1 MHRSNGLRRSPV
13 DSKGKAFRYAWIAVL
28 AMLLSQIMSGPA
40 LAQDRDAQTVWRLLD
55 YIAVDYAGAVSDGR
69 VSSEAEYAE
78 MTEFA
83 GQVETRLTALPE
95 NAGKAELL
103 GRSRTLRTIIARK
116 ASPNEVAAQSRAL
129 ASALLAAYP
138 VPLAPTAPPDLARGA
153 ALYSQNCVSCHGA
166 TGDGHGPGSIG
177 LKPPPIAFTDQT
189 RARQRSLFG
198 LYQVITQGLDGT
210 AMASFDSLSDEDR
223 WALAFYVGGF
233 AYPTA
238 EATQGERLW
247 RDDASLRQRYPNL
260 AAFVG
265 TTPVAAAADM
275 GDENANALIAYL
287 RRHPDAIASHPDGSL
302 RLTRERLDASLKAY
316 AAGDRNAAADLA
328 LSAYLDGFE
337 PVEPVLAARDPELMT
352 RIEQAMG
359 ALRAAISRSRPLAE
373 VQAANQ
379 QLAGLFSEAE
389 AALAPEKASS
399 ASSFL
404 GAFGVL
410 LREGLEALLIVVAM
424 IAFLRKTERT
434 EVLGFVHGGWASALA
449 AGVATWFVA
458 TYFIGISGASRE
470 LTEGFGS
477 LFAAIILVTVGI
489 WMHGKSN
496 AESWQRYIKE
506 SIGCG
511 TGSLLLR
518 IGRATPSARL
528 IGIDPDPAV
537 MARARA
543 RFAVAGLSVELH
555 VGFARQVAELVG
567 DKRPTKIVSSLVFHQ
582 VPMEEKEAA
591 LASIFRS
598 LETGGELHIADYG
611 LQRTRLMRT
620 LFGSIIQNL
629 DGRANTEPNAR
640 GVLPDL
646 MAAAGFRNVEETDVI
661 ATLSGSI
668 SLYRAAR

>member
-1 MHRSNGLRRSPV
+1 
-13 DSKGKAFRYAWIAVL
+13 
-28 AMLLSQIMSGPA
+28 
-40 LAQDRDAQTVWRLLD
+40 VWRLLD

-177 LKPPPIAFTDQT
+177 LNPPPIAFTDQT

-389 AALAPEKASS
+389 AALAPEKASI

-506 SIGCG
+506 KMTSALSKRSGWFLFLLAFVVVYREVFETILFYAALWAQGNGLAMLGGAAAAATLLTILAWVMLRYSTRLPITQFFSWSSI
-511 TGSLLLR
+511 
-518 IGRATPSARL
+518 L
-528 IGIDPDPAV
+528 IAILAVVLAGKGI
-537 MARARA
+537 
-543 RFAVAGLSVELH
+543 AGLQEAGIL
-555 VGFARQVAELVG
+555 GVAPLSGVPRIQTLG
-567 DKRPTKIVSSLVFHQ
+567 LFPTTETVLAQ
-582 VPMEEKEAA
+582 LAA
-591 LASIFRS
+591 LA
-598 LETGGELHIADYG
+598 
-611 LQRTRLMRT
+611 
-620 LFGSIIQNL
+620 
-629 DGRANTEPNAR
+629 
-640 GVLPDL
+640 VLG
-646 MAAAGFRNVEETDVI
+646 AGFWLNTRRP
-661 ATLSGSI
+661 AQKS
-668 SLYRAAR
+668 